1 MIRSKLLVYACLF
14 VATATQAATTAE
26 IDQARARGLVWLV
39 QHQRGDGSFS
49 SPKGLDIQATAAAVD
64 AMIAGGINRSPQYT
78 RALSW
83 LGNAPGSSLD
93 ALAWQTGTL
102 AAAGRDAKTI
112 AGGIRDARNTSIAK
126 SGVITSGITTW
137 GAYPGYGAGMLDTA
151 LGYGALRSA
160 GVSYTN
166 DTNELT
172 TTALCAILPAQLAS
186 SPWTGAWPQA
196 LPQNGQPPQASSGS
210 LAATAVMLYEL
221 KKQRQAG
228 RFLSGS
234 ACSKTS
240 PGAIDTAMT
249 SAKTWLVA
257 QANPD
262 NRFAERN
269 PQTGNLEASSPVVT
283 ALAIRAL
290 ALFAAEGDSAA
301 TAAVDNARGWLVGI
315 QGADGNWQNDPIVT
329 ARVVAALPVAAG
341 TQLTDSDQD
350 GLPDV
355 IEQKLGTQ
363 PLVAD
368 AQGQVNNGANS
379 VPGVTTNAFSV
390 SGMVNQAFSY
400 NIVPAGG
407 GGPYTY
413 TLANG
418 GLPPGLTMAGNG
430 TISGIPT
437 TLGSFAFDYKATDA
451 GGAQTLII
459 GLIAIVAPGTPGDLN
474 DDGIVDVA
482 DVALLQQN
490 LLGLATLT
498 PGQVNQADLAPV
510 GAPNGV
516 LDTADL
522 NEIIRKALGIN

>member
-1 MIRSKLLVYACLF
+1 
-14 VATATQAATTAE
+14 
-26 IDQARARGLVWLV
+26 
-39 QHQRGDGSFS
+39 
-49 SPKGLDIQATAAAVD
+49 
-64 AMIAGGINRSPQYT
+64 
-78 RALSW
+78 
-83 LGNAPGSSLD
+83 
-93 ALAWQTGTL
+93 
-102 AAAGRDAKTI
+102 
-112 AGGIRDARNTSIAK
+112 
-126 SGVITSGITTW
+126 
-137 GAYPGYGAGMLDTA
+137 
-151 LGYGALRSA
+151 
-160 GVSYTN
+160 
-166 DTNELT
+166 
-172 TTALCAILPAQLAS
+172 
-186 SPWTGAWPQA
+186 
-196 LPQNGQPPQASSGS
+196 
-210 LAATAVMLYEL
+210 
-221 KKQRQAG
+221 
-228 RFLSGS
+228 
-234 ACSKTS
+234 
-240 PGAIDTAMT
+240 
-249 SAKTWLVA
+249 
-257 QANPD
+257 
-262 NRFAERN
+262 
-269 PQTGNLEASSPVVT
+269 
-283 ALAIRAL
+283 
-290 ALFAAEGDSAA
+290 
-301 TAAVDNARGWLVGI
+301 
-315 QGADGNWQNDPIVT
+315 
-329 ARVVAALPVAAG
+329 
-341 TQLTDSDQD
+341 
-350 GLPDV
+350 
-355 IEQKLGTQ
+355 
-363 PLVAD
+363 
-368 AQGQVNNGANS
+368 